1 MAYLHRTTETW
12 SWDGLLDNRQPT
24 RASTD
29 FRADEQG
36 RFVNILFPR
45 VGNGRKK
52 QSAYEATIKWEDMER
67 LIEKFCE
74 GGNVEALAVRE
85 AMKLATAAKELGWQQ
100 PPQSN

>member
-12 SWDGLLDNRQPT
+12 DWNGLLDNQQPSV
-24 RASTD
+24 ASTG
-29 FRADEQG
+29 FRADGEG

-45 VGNGRKK
+45 IGKGTKNK
-52 QSAYEATIKWEDMER
+52 STYETTIKWADMEQ

-74 GGNVEALAVRE
+74 GGNVEALALRE
-85 AMKLATAAKELGWQQ
+85 ARKLAAAAKELGWEQ